1 MLVAAAS
8 PGAVAACVVAS
19 YLLGTFPTAV
29 LVGRRRGIDPT
40 RVGSGNPGATNIL
53 RTAGR
58 GAGALTLAGDVAKGA
73 LAAGLGWAVGGRGL
87 GVACG
92 VAAVVG
98 PVLPA
103 ARRFRGGRGVATA
116 AGMALVL
123 FPGALAVAA
132 LGLALAA
139 GGGRTEARGSVG
151 DAGTVPVV
159 AAGHGAAGGEV
170 AALAVCA
177 AVVVGRHRANIA
189 RLVRGGEARRSGPPD
204 RCAGPHGVDTQ

>member
-1 MLVAAAS
+1 VLVAAAS

-58 GAGALTLAGDVAKGA
+58 GAGALTLAGDLAKGA

-98 PVLPA
+98 HVLPA
-103 ARRFRGGRGVATA
+103 TRRFRGGKGVATA

-123 FPGALAVAA
+123 FPAALAVAA
-132 LGLALAA
+132 LGFALAA
-139 GGGRTEARGSVG
+139 GLSRTASLGSLVG
-151 DAGTVPVV
+151 TVLVPVV
-159 AAGHGAAGGEV
+159 AAALGAPGWEV

-189 RLVRGGEARRSGPPD
+189 RLVRGEEPRSGPPD
-204 RCAGPHGVDTQ
+204 SCAGPHGVDTR